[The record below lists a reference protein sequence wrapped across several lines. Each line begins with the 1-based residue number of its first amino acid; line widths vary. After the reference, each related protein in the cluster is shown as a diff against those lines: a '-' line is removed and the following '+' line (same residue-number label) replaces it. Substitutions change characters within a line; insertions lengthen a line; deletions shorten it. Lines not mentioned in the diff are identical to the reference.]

1 MPNVTAK
8 PPETEPTMKYLV
20 AALLIG
26 AAVLALCQY
35 ETLALL
41 ATGVALACWRS

>member
-8 PPETEPTMKYLV
+8 PPETETTMKYLI
-20 AALLIG
+20 AALLLG

-35 ETLALL
+35 ETAALL
-41 ATGVALACWRS
+41 ATGIALACWRS